1 MEQPGEPMPRFV
13 IFVIRCYRRWGYFV
27 ADYDWQAMGLCL
39 LTSLIGL

>member
-13 IFVIRCYRRWGYFV
+13 IGVIRCYRRWGYFV
-27 ADYDWQAMGLCL
+27 ADNDWKAMALCL